1 MEKQGQAGGSDSQA
15 RLGRDALTDGIAL
28 NSSGS
33 VSGSKPS
40 MTERI
45 REVRTALAELREDN
59 KRNGSRVA
67 WQLVLLIV
75 LLALL
80 TIPAFS
86 PGSLEL
92 LGIPS
97 GNFEPTIMSLA
108 VAIWSATLLPW
119 TFISVFLDR
128 SFHTGRQLEE
138 QRQKKQEEFHLY
150 RIRNLDGSGLAEE
163 FLADALGNGRLSD
176 ALSRK
181 TGLQVN
187 SKTGNVRD
195 QLKSLFG
202 SCRSVPERGLRGPVI
217 AETGWTS
224 ILILLVPGFY
234 FAFQIG
240 FAHVVLLA
248 IISAVIA
255 TAIWIGKRNNWRV
268 GLLYFEDYLDKAMDY
283 YELHGSLD
291 QPEYVREA
299 APAEIIGSRLHLN
312 MEAVCAEIRRHVNG
326 LESDPNSAGM
336 ARMVIGIALCVGVP
350 LLGMN
355 YSLSIAAN
363 IAVIMIGVTA
373 LLLGIIWASDLHGK
387 LESYTETYRQR
398 IRQRG
403 LVEQWLSGTLPV
415 SDLQEASPVWLR
427 GLLYVP
433 FTPPGLEHE
442 LGRNAWLMMWNLDW
456 FLKGE
461 GSSVRIQIPI
471 AVLAALLLLGF
482 VCMLPYID
490 VGPGVLH
497 PFLSAALIAGSS
509 VACYRQVVART
520 MRQAGAL
527 ATLDEMEDRLLGPA
541 ESSSSSAFGISNPT
555 LD

>member
-224 ILILLVPGFY
+224 ILILLV
-234 FAFQIG
+234 
-240 FAHVVLLA
+240 
-248 IISAVIA
+248 
-255 TAIWIGKRNNWRV
+255 
-268 GLLYFEDYLDKAMDY
+268 
-283 YELHGSLD
+283 
-291 QPEYVREA
+291 
-299 APAEIIGSRLHLN
+299 
-312 MEAVCAEIRRHVNG
+312 
-326 LESDPNSAGM
+326 
-336 ARMVIGIALCVGVP
+336 
-350 LLGMN
+350 
-355 YSLSIAAN
+355 
-363 IAVIMIGVTA
+363 
-373 LLLGIIWASDLHGK
+373 
-387 LESYTETYRQR
+387 
-398 IRQRG
+398 
-403 LVEQWLSGTLPV
+403 
-415 SDLQEASPVWLR
+415 
-427 GLLYVP
+427 
-433 FTPPGLEHE
+433 
-442 LGRNAWLMMWNLDW
+442 
-456 FLKGE
+456 
-461 GSSVRIQIPI
+461 
-471 AVLAALLLLGF
+471 
-482 VCMLPYID
+482 
-490 VGPGVLH
+490 
-497 PFLSAALIAGSS
+497 
-509 VACYRQVVART
+509 
-520 MRQAGAL
+520 
-527 ATLDEMEDRLLGPA
+527 
-541 ESSSSSAFGISNPT
+541 
-555 LD
+555 